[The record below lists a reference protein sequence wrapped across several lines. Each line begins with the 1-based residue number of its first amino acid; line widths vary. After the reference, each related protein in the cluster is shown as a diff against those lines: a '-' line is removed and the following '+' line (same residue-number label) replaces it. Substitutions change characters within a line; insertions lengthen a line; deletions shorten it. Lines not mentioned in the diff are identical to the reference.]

1 METNYAKNNITVNS
15 FGRNVKM
22 EKNEKITKE
31 LKNKTVLITGG
42 AGSVGITL
50 TKKILEYPVKQVRV
64 IDIDEHALFRLNRL
78 IKNSKLRV
86 LLGNICDKQRLEMAC
101 NNVDII
107 IHTAAIKNIEISEY
121 NPIETIET
129 NVNGTVKMIETAIRT
144 KPKKVVNIS
153 TDKAVDSS
161 TLYGATKLLGE
172 RLISW
177 AGIHLNPPTK
187 FATVRFGNVIETRGN
202 VFEVW
207 DEELKNNLPLSVT
220 HPEMERYFFHI
231 EEAVEFILQ
240 CLPLVN
246 KGEIFIPKMK
256 SFKIKDLATK
266 ISKNQKIIGLRKGE
280 KMEEDLMTNVEKKNA
295 IEKSNMWIIHTHN
308 N

>member
-1 METNYAKNNITVNS
+1 MSIKKKTYS
-15 FGRNVKM
+15 S
-22 EKNEKITKE
+22 KITKE
-31 LKNKTVLITGG
+31 LDKKTILVTGG
-42 AGSVGITL
+42 AGSIGSELV
-50 TKKILEYPVKQVRV
+50 KKLLEFPVSAVRV
-64 IDIDEHALFRLNRL
+64 LDINEHALFKLTHSLNDKR
-78 IKNSKLRV
+78 IQP
-86 LLGNICDKQRLEMAC
+86 LLGDILNKDRVELA
-101 NNVDII
+101 VFGSDII
-107 IHTAAIKNIEISEY
+107 IHTAALKNIEISEY